1 MFKEDTAK
9 YKSQKNKLKASFTQ
23 NTLAE
28 KTLTQNSSFQKNSV
42 SIRHGAWLEK
52 NHISQF
58 AITIIA
64 VVLCFVS
71 LFCAL
76 SFGAAD
82 ISFVVVW
89 QSVLHSIWPNE
100 SAEEVAFMQ
109 RIIWELRMPRAI
121 LALLAGCGLAI
132 SGLILQTVTR
142 NPLADPYLFG
152 ISSGASLGVVIFIVF
167 TNNIFTV
174 MTPVAAFV
182 GSLVAMLML
191 MLIAGRRQSQ
201 QVESMLLAGVA
212 LSFLFGSFTNLL
224 LYHTDPQAVTA
235 VLFWTMGS
243 FSRALWE
250 NLLFPTVVITT
261 CITFMLAY
269 RRQLN
274 AMLLGDESATT
285 LGINVNR
292 FRMIML
298 LLSSL
303 ITATLVSMC
312 GGIGFVGLMI
322 PHIVRF
328 FISQG
333 TVFGILL
340 TALVGGIF
348 MIWVDILS
356 RTLLVNQE
364 LPVGVITAAVG
375 SLFFITLLY
384 FRKNRPN

>member
-1 MFKEDTAK
+1 MNMPNSEVTQQSVATSKVQSTLGGEAA
-9 YKSQKNKLKASFTQ
+9 NALASGTFRY
-23 NTLAE
+23 L
-28 KTLTQNSSFQKNSV
+28 F
-42 SIRHGAWLEK
+42 
-52 NHISQF
+52 
-58 AITIIA
+58 ITIVTVIIC
-64 VVLCFVS
+64 LLSF
-71 LFCAL
+71 FCAL
-76 SFGAAD
+76 SFGAAE
-82 ISFVVVW
+82 ISFSDVW
-89 QSVLHSIWPNE
+89 QSFFT
-100 SAEEVAFMQ
+100 EEGTDLGFIY

-121 LALLAGCGLAI
+121 LAFLAGCGLAI

-152 ISSGASLGVVIFIVF
+152 ISSGASLGVVILITF
-167 TNNIFTV
+167 TGSVLTGVAPI
-174 MTPVAAFV
+174 AAFI
-182 GSLVAMLML
+182 GSLLAMVML

-212 LSFLFGSFTNLL
+212 LSFLFSSITNLL

-235 VLFWTMGS
+235 VLFWTLGS
-243 FSRALWE
+243 FSRAQWE
-250 NLLFPTVVITT
+250 NLLFPTVVISA
-261 CITFMLAY
+261 CISIMLAY

-292 FRMIML
+292 FRIIML

-333 TVFGILL
+333 SMYGILL

-356 RTLLVNQE
+356 RIILENQE
-364 LPVGVITAAVG
+364 LPVGVITAATG
-375 SLFFITLLY
+375 SIFFLTLLY

>member
-1 MFKEDTAK
+1 MEHTMFRTDVV
-9 YKSQKNKLKASFTQ
+9 KNESKNHSLAMPEQ
-23 NTLAE
+23 N
-28 KTLTQNSSFQKNSV
+28 KQVNNK
-42 SIRHGAWLEK
+42 HGAWLEK
-52 NHISQF
+52 KHISESMV
-58 AITIIA
+58 TLL
-64 VVLCFVS
+64 VVVICFIS
-71 LFCAL
+71 LFCGL

-82 ISFVVVW
+82 ISFTDVW
-89 QSVLHSIWPNE
+89 HSIWPSDE
-100 SAEEVAFMQ
+100 TEKVGFIQ

-121 LALLAGCGLAI
+121 LAFLAGSGLAV

-152 ISSGASLGVVIFIVF
+152 ISSGASLGVVILI
-167 TNNIFTV
+167 TLTGGIFTV
-174 MTPVAAFV
+174 MTPIAAFA
-182 GSLVAMLML
+182 GSLVAMFML

-212 LSFLFGSFTNLL
+212 LSFLFSSFTSLL

-243 FSRALWE
+243 FSRAQWE
-250 NLLFPTVVITT
+250 NLLFPTVIISV

-285 LGINVNR
+285 LGIKVNR
-292 FRMIML
+292 FRLIML

-328 FISQG
+328 FVSQG

-356 RTLLVNQE
+356 RTVLINQE
-364 LPVGVITAAVG
+364 LPVGVITAATG
-375 SLFFITLLY
+375 SIFFLTLLY
-384 FRKNRPN
+384 LRKNRPS

>member
-1 MFKEDTAK
+1 MFRSDVVKNESKNHSLAMP
-9 YKSQKNKLKASFTQ
+9 SQNKQINNK
-23 NTLAE
+23 
-28 KTLTQNSSFQKNSV
+28 
-42 SIRHGAWLEK
+42 HGAWLEK
-52 NHISQF
+52 KHISE
-58 AITIIA
+58 TMVTLL
-64 VVLCFVS
+64 VVVICFIS
-71 LFCAL
+71 LFCGL

-82 ISFVVVW
+82 ISFTDVW
-89 QSVLHSIWPNE
+89 HSIWPSDVTEN
-100 SAEEVAFMQ
+100 AGFIQ

-121 LALLAGCGLAI
+121 LAFLAGSGLAV

-152 ISSGASLGVVIFIVF
+152 ISSGASLGVVILI
-167 TNNIFTV
+167 TLTGGIFTV
-174 MTPVAAFV
+174 MTPIAAFA
-182 GSLVAMLML
+182 GSLVAMFML

-212 LSFLFGSFTNLL
+212 LSFLFSSFTSLL

-243 FSRALWE
+243 FSRAQWE
-250 NLLFPTVVITT
+250 NLLFPTVIISV

-285 LGINVNR
+285 LGIKVNR
-292 FRMIML
+292 FRLIML

-328 FISQG
+328 FVSQG

-356 RTLLVNQE
+356 RTVLVNQE
-364 LPVGVITAAVG
+364 LPVGVITAATG
-375 SLFFITLLY
+375 SIFFLTLLY
-384 FRKNRPN
+384 FRKNRPS

>member
-1 MFKEDTAK
+1 MESIVFKEDSVKNNSQAK
-9 YKSQKNKLKASFTQ
+9 NPQAGYGQ
-23 NTLAE
+23 NTLS
-28 KTLTQNSSFQKNSV
+28 KKHVFSKK
-42 SIRHGAWLEK
+42 HGAWLEK
-52 NHISQF
+52 NHISQS
-58 AITIIA
+58 AVTVIA
-64 VVLCFVS
+64 LLICFVS

-82 ISFVVVW
+82 ISFADVW
-89 QSVLHSIWPNE
+89 HSVLHSIWPNE
-100 SAEEVAFMQ
+100 LDKDIGFVQ

-121 LALLAGCGLAI
+121 LALLAGSGLAI

-152 ISSGASLGVVIFIVF
+152 ISSGASLGVVILIVF

-174 MTPVAAFV
+174 MTPIAAFA
-182 GSLVAMLML
+182 GSLIAMLML

-212 LSFLFGSFTNLL
+212 LSFLFSSFTNLL

-235 VLFWTMGS
+235 VLVWTMGS
-243 FSRALWE
+243 FSRAQWQ
-250 NLLFPTVVITT
+250 NLLIPTVVITV

-333 TVFGILL
+333 TIFGILL

-356 RTLLVNQE
+356 RTILVNQE
-364 LPVGVITAAVG
+364 LPVGVITAATG
-375 SLFFITLLY
+375 SIFFITLLY
-384 FRKNRPN
+384 FRKNRPS